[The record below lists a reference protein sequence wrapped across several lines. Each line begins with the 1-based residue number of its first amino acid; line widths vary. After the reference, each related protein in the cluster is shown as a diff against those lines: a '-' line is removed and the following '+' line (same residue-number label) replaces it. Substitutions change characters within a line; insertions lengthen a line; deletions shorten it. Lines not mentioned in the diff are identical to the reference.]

1 VTRKTIIGIL
11 ALPVLVVLFLA
22 MSWIDG
28 ALVRARLARLDS
40 SLSGHVPFILVTS
53 RKETGGLFNSTV
65 EVNYEFSGKL
75 FKGMAAATAKQTVYV
90 AASTTGTA
98 ASTPNITLRYH
109 IQHGPAPGFAALG
122 LARVDTE
129 IVIPEDDRQ
138 ELRKSI
144 GTDQPLK
151 IITLLGYF
159 GGGTTSIDSPA
170 FIYNDKKTATRVDWK
185 GIKGVLHFSR
195 HLNSQDGNIALPGMN
210 VQDDKGVEVVLGPI
224 RFDYDMQRAFKS
236 LFVGKATLRMER
248 MAVSMRQQQPGPGS
262 MEMRDLV
269 YDVTTTPNGDYLD
282 TVAKIGL
289 GSMSVATLKSASVHY
304 DFSLRHMHGPT
315 YAELAEKLRSV
326 YAATFAGDDKAAQQ
340 IVASLKQYGAL
351 LLEHQPELTIDR
363 VSMSLPEGSAQLSGK
378 VSIPGY
384 AHGDLDSGATVLLP
398 KIDVSADIA
407 VDEGL
412 LNRDWGPGTPPAV
425 APTARTPTPPSRIEA
440 MKAQLAALEQQGFVT
455 RKGSRL
461 SSHIEFKHGAL
472 TVNGKPMGP
481 PPGASR

>member
-1 VTRKTIIGIL
+1 MTRKTIIGIL
-11 ALPVLVVLFLA
+11 ALPALVVLFLA

-28 ALVRARLARLDS
+28 AVVRARLARVDQ
-40 SLSGHVPFILVTS
+40 SLSSKVPFILVTS
-53 RKETGGLFNSTV
+53 RKETGGLFSSTV
-65 EVNYEFSGKL
+65 EVNYEFSSKL
-75 FKGMAAATAKQTVYV
+75 FKGMAAATAKQTAYV
-90 AASTTGTA
+90 AASTPGSA
-98 ASTPNITLRYH
+98 ESTPNITLRYH
-109 IQHGPAPGFAALG
+109 IQHGPIPGFAALG

-129 IVIPEDDRQ
+129 IVIPEDIKQ

-151 IITLLGYF
+151 IVTLLGYF

-170 FIYNDKKTATRVDWK
+170 FVYKDKKTATRVDWK
-185 GIKGVLHFSR
+185 GIKGLMHFTR
-195 HLNSQDGNIALPGMN
+195 HLNSQDGKVTLSGMN
-210 VQDDKGVEVVLGPI
+210 VKDDKGAEVVLGPM
-224 RFDYDMQRAFKS
+224 RFDYDMKRAFKY
-236 LFVGKATLRMER
+236 LFVGKANFTMER
-248 MAVSMRQQQPGPGS
+248 MAVSMPQQQAGPGK

-269 YDVTTTPNGDYLD
+269 YDVTTTSNGDYLD

-289 GSMSVATLKSASVHY
+289 GSMSVATLKSAAVHY
-304 DFSLRHMHGPT
+304 DFSLRHIHGPT
-315 YAELAEKLRSV
+315 YAELVEKLRSV

-340 IVASLKQYGAL
+340 IVVSFKEYGAL
-351 LLEHQPELTIDR
+351 LLEHQPEFTIDR

-384 AHGDLDSGATVLLP
+384 AHGDLDSGPMVLLP
-398 KIDVSADIA
+398 KIEVSADVA

-412 LNRDWGPGTPPAV
+412 LNRDWGPSSAPAV
-425 APTARTPTPPSRIEA
+425 APTARTPTPPSRFEA

-455 RKGSRL
+455 RNGSRL

-481 PPGASR
+481 PGAGR